1 MCSSNISLCKSVINR
16 SLNCKKKKMFS
27 YILDSPDSRKST
39 GPEQIT
45 KSSHNNKNQEQKGL
59 RTFFFHVP
67 PWTLVKGWKGAMW
80 KGWDVQAHGWPAHKV
95 HRVEKEQKGVDSL
108 KEPSVRKTHPEKGV
122 ERVYVWLWTCTR
134 VGKVYRGTCGRRIA
148 CRVSGVGMTRSF
160 FFFFSPFTLIIDAAL
175 RNDGIVSC
183 ELGIRTLRNER
194 KSWSSWHARV
204 YINAHMCTDICRCSL
219 VEQSGQKL

>member
-1 MCSSNISLCKSVINR
+1 
-16 SLNCKKKKMFS
+16 MFS

-45 KSSHNNKNQEQKGL
+45 KFSHNNKNQEQKGS

-67 PWTLVKGWKGAMW
+67 PWTLVVAKKGWKGAMW
-80 KGWDVQAHGWPAHKV
+80 KGWDVQTHGWPAHKV
-95 HRVEKEQKGVDSL
+95 QRVEKEQKGVDSL

-148 CRVSGVGMTRSF
+148 CRVSGGGMTRSLF
-160 FFFFSPFTLIIDAAL
+160 FLSLYPHYRRCFEKRRYRFVWTGHKDTAKRKKKLVFLTRASLYK
-175 RNDGIVSC
+175 
-183 ELGIRTLRNER
+183 RT
-194 KSWSSWHARV
+194 HV
-204 YINAHMCTDICRCSL
+204 YRYM
-219 VEQSGQKL
+219 